1 MESLP
6 NYDNWKTAPPE
17 YTENPVAHCSLCGNP
32 LYEGDYILDVFGDIW
47 CEDCIENNR
56 RTL

>member
-6 NYDNWKTAPPE
+6 NYDNWKTTPPE
-17 YTENPVAHCSLCGNP
+17 YEERPVAHCSLCGRA
-32 LYEGDYILDVFGDIW
+32 LYEGDGILDVFGDMW
-47 CEDCIENNR
+47 CGDCIEENI